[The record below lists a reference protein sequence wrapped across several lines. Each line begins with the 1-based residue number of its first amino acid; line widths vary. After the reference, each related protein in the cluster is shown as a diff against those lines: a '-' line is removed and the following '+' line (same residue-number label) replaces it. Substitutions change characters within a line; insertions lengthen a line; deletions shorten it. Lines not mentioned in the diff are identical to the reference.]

1 MEIEVVKP
9 TLKVD
14 LDVKLPE
21 LAPVEHNLGII
32 EDYALKLLD
41 FYSKLV
47 FTNDQYKEATDERTK
62 VNKLKKVIEEN
73 RKEIVKEYKKPI
85 DDFETTSKRIEKL
98 LSNCVDTISQ
108 SIEKFDMEQAQLKNV
123 KIIGVIEAIRQ
134 DYILNNKEFENQL
147 KDFNIEYDKRWY
159 NKTYKDKDIENDIDT
174 QFNNL
179 INDLYRYKSDAE
191 TVMNFFN
198 TINVDNLLSKDIYIE
213 RFKFTRDVN
222 AVINDIKTDYE
233 AKKNSLQ
240 TQNTKEEL
248 IDPFAGLSI
257 NNKVE
262 TKPRKVIVE
271 IQGLESQL
279 DLIKMFAKQNNLEI
293 GEIVYGE

>member
-1 MEIEVVKP
+1 MEIEVIKP

-32 EDYALKLLD
+32 EDYALKLNE
-41 FYSKLV
+41 FYEKLV
-47 FTNDQYKEATDERTK
+47 FTNEQYKEATDERAK
-62 VNKLKKVIEEN
+62 VNKLKKVIENN

-98 LSNCVDTISQ
+98 LESCADTISQ
-108 SIEKFDMEQAQLKNV
+108 SIEKFDLEQANLKNI
-123 KIIGVIEAIRQ
+123 KITGLIEAIRQ

-147 KDFNIEYDKRWY
+147 KDFNIEFDKRWY
-159 NKTYKDKDIENDIDT
+159 NKTYKDKDIENDIDI
-174 QFNNL
+174 QFNNIL
-179 INDLYRYKSDAE
+179 NDLYKYKSDAE
-191 TVMNFFN
+191 TIMSFFN

-213 RFKFTRDVN
+213 RFKYTRDVN
-222 AVINDIKTDYE
+222 AIINDIKTDYE

-240 TQNTKEEL
+240 PQSTKEKL

-262 TKPRKVIVE
+262 TKPRKVTVSINC
-271 IQGLESQL
+271 LESQL
-279 DLIKMFAKQNNLEI
+279 DLIKMFAKQNDMEI
-293 GEIVYGE
+293 GDVIYGE